1 MKKILLFGAALMM
14 AAVSMAQTPTVSAS
28 SVTFKY
34 CQTTYGSA
42 ERQVGKDK
50 FPLTWNGVTFTTYT
64 TEVITLQNARGCD
77 SILTLTVAPLE
88 GAVLYPFSVAS
99 GKQVYFAKGNLQYC
113 AAPASGPTTHTTR
126 DGSNTKGRWR
136 IAEHAWDHI
145 GTGGSYSTVPLS
157 TGSGTSANN
166 SRSSTYNGWIDM
178 FKYGTSGYAGL
189 MPYTNSYYSDRSD
202 VPDTNI
208 GKNISQTNVDWGWYN
223 AISNGGNKTGVWFM
237 LTENEWYYLMMQ
249 RPNYQYRRATG
260 TVNGIQGTFILPD
273 SWSTPS
279 GLTFNANSSNN
290 SYTAEQWALME
301 QRGAVFLPCT
311 GYTYNGQNYVW
322 GDYNSSN
329 SCYYWTS
336 TYYSNNYYW
345 RRDDLTGGQLSGKG
359 SGSNLQYGNSYYQ
372 AAVRLVRYSE

>member
-1 MKKILLFGAALMM
+1 M
-14 AAVSMAQTPTVSAS
+14 
-28 SVTFKY
+28 Y
-34 CQTTYGSA
+34 
-42 ERQVGKDK
+42 
-50 FPLTWNGVTFTTYT
+50 
-64 TEVITLQNARGCD
+64 
-77 SILTLTVAPLE
+77 
-88 GAVLYPFSVAS
+88 
-99 GKQVYFAKGNLQYC
+99 
-113 AAPASGPTTHTTR
+113 
-126 DGSNTKGRWR
+126 
-136 IAEHAWDHI
+136 
-145 GTGGSYSTVPLS
+145 
-157 TGSGTSANN
+157 
-166 SRSSTYNGWIDM
+166 
-178 FKYGTSGYAGL
+178 KYGTSGYAGL

-237 LTENEWYYLMMQ
+237 LTENEWYYLMNQ
-249 RPNYQYRRATG
+249 RTSAASKRATG
-260 TVNGIQGTFILPD
+260 TVNGISGTFILPD

-329 SCYYWTS
+329 SCYYRTS

-359 SGSNLQYGNSYYQ
+359 SGSNLQSGNSYYQ